1 MSELYTPIA
10 IFAGCLVIAV
20 ILFLKK
26 NKKDDSRESEL
37 QNHLNEIQIE
47 KSKIEASNT
56 YNVENLQ
63 KSSGLRM
70 VKLT

>member
-37 QNHLNEIQIE
+37 QNHLNEIQIVQ
-47 KSKIEASNT
+47 S
-56 YNVENLQ
+56 
-63 KSSGLRM
+63 
-70 VKLT
+70 